1 MTLNSG
7 ELAWCKSMA
16 WEEFKKIEQSF
27 IGVLRHMVEV
37 GGADAHARVQ
47 PLEKFRISKIV

>member
-1 MTLNSG
+1 MNSG